1 MIKCNILCTKSS
13 IYLYK
18 GEQLFVILTKL
29 FWFHVN
35 YNKTPLKMSK
45 ISARLL
51 IVDDDADILLAAKM
65 FLRQHISIVHAEK
78 NPENIP
84 DILKNENYDVILLD
98 MNFSRDATSGKEG
111 FHWLN
116 VILEHD
122 PAAVVIFITG
132 YGDIELAVQGIKEGA
147 TNFVLKPWDNKK
159 LLASIQTSLRIRES
173 KVELESLRS
182 KQKVFI
188 ADQNQTN
195 SDFVVSS
202 EVMQKVMKI
211 AYKVAATDAN
221 VLILGENGTGKEVVA
236 RAIHRASNRRDSV
249 FVSVD
254 LGAITE
260 SLFESELFGYKKG
273 AFTDAKE
280 DRAGRFEVASGGT
293 IFLDEIGNLS
303 HSLQSKLLSVLQRRK
318 VVRLGSSKEI
328 DIDIRLICATNM
340 PLYQMVNENK
350 FRQDLLY
357 RINTVEI
364 KLPLLKDRLEDFEP
378 LMDSFIDTYCTKYK
392 VPKKRI
398 GAGTMKRLQ
407 KHDWPGNIRELQH
420 AVERAVILSES
431 NILEPHDFFITD
443 KDDKNNNDFSPDNLS
458 LEEVEKVL
466 VRKVIDKHGGN
477 ISRAAKELGLTRAS
491 LYRRIEK
498 HGL

>member
-1 MIKCNILCTKSS
+1 
-13 IYLYK
+13 
-18 GEQLFVILTKL
+18 
-29 FWFHVN
+29 
-35 YNKTPLKMSK
+35 MSK
-45 ISARLL
+45 INARLL
-51 IVDDDADILLAAKM
+51 IVDDDSDILLAAKM
-65 FLRQHISIVHAEK
+65 FLRQHISIVHTEK
-78 NPENIP
+78 NPQNIP
-84 DILKNENYDVILLD
+84 NIIKNENYDVILLD

-116 VILEHD
+116 VILDHD
-122 PAAVVIFITG
+122 PAATVIFITG

-159 LLASIQTSLRIRES
+159 LFATIQASLRIRES
-173 KVELESLRS
+173 KVELENLKS

-188 ADQNQTN
+188 ADQNQN
-195 SDFVVSS
+195 HSNLIGSS
-202 EVMQKVMKI
+202 QSMQKVMKI

-236 RAIHRASNRRDSV
+236 RAIHRASNRRDNV

-280 DRAGRFEVASGGT
+280 DRAGRFEVANGGT

-303 HSLQSKLLSVLQRRK
+303 HSLQSKLLSVLQVRK
-318 VVRLGSSKEI
+318 VIRLGSNNEI
-328 DIDIRLICATNM
+328 PIDVRLICATNM

-364 KLPLLKDRLEDFEP
+364 NLPPLKERLEDFAP
-378 LMDSFIDTYCTKYK
+378 LLDHFIDVYCKKYK
-392 VPKKRI
+392 ATKKRI

-420 AVERAVILSES
+420 AVERAVILSETTV
-431 NILEPHDFFITD
+431 LEPHDFFVAD
-443 KDDKNNNDFSPDNLS
+443 KEQVNDDSFNPDNMN

-466 VRKVIDKHGGN
+466 VRKVIDKYGGN

-498 HGL
+498 YGL

>member
-1 MIKCNILCTKSS
+1 MGKIK
-13 IYLYK
+13 
-18 GEQLFVILTKL
+18 
-29 FWFHVN
+29 
-35 YNKTPLKMSK
+35 
-45 ISARLL
+45 ARLL
-51 IVDDDADILLAAKM
+51 IVDDDTDILLAAKM
-65 FLRQHISIVHAEK
+65 FLRQHIDIVHTEK
-78 NPENIP
+78 TPQNIP
-84 DILKNENYDVILLD
+84 DLLKNDSYDVILLD
-98 MNFSRDATSGKEG
+98 MNFSRDATSGQEG

-122 PAAVVIFITG
+122 PAATIIFITG

-147 TNFVLKPWDNKK
+147 TNFILKPWDNKK
-159 LLASIQTSLRIRES
+159 LLATIEASLRVRES

-182 KQKVFI
+182 TQKVLI
-188 ADQNQTN
+188 ADQNQDHN
-195 SDFVVSS
+195 NVVGTSPAM
-202 EVMQKVMKI
+202 EKVMAI
-211 AYKVAATDAN
+211 AMKVAKTDAN

-236 RAIHRASNRRDSV
+236 RAIHRASHRHDKV
-249 FVSVD
+249 FINVD

-280 DRAGRFEVASGGT
+280 DRAGRFEAASKGT

-303 HSLQSKLLSVLQRRK
+303 QNLQSKLLSVLQSRK
-318 VVRLGSSKEI
+318 VVRLGSNKETPI
-328 DIDIRLICATNM
+328 DVRLICATNM

-364 KLPLLKDRLEDFEP
+364 ALPSLRERLEDIEP
-378 LMDSFIDTYCTKYK
+378 LVEYYLNSYCKKYK
-392 VPKKRI
+392 ISKKRI
-398 GAGTMKRLQ
+398 TSGTLKRLQ

-431 NILEPHDFFITD
+431 NILQPQDFFMEENSGN
-443 KDDKNNNDFSPDNLS
+443 KNDDFSPDNMN

-498 HGL
+498 HGI